1 MEESIS
7 RKLGFLGPKGTHS
20 EAVANHLLSTYPE
33 KFQTAIPYDTI
44 YETINAVANDEIEY
58 CVVPI
63 ENSIEGSINITLDT
77 LVHEVNLKINH
88 ELIWAVHNQLLVK
101 DQKTEIKYIVSH
113 PQPLAQCNNFVQKNY
128 PLAKIIPVDSTAKAA
143 EIVAGGAENYAAI
156 ATNVAAKLYNLEI
169 KASDIEDM
177 NTNCTRFVVLHKDKQ
192 EVLGAKVATAIV
204 CQLKGDNAGALCEIL
219 QEFAKR
225 NVNLTKIESRP
236 ARTGLG
242 EYIFFLNIEG
252 SVLTENIKETLTAV
266 AEKCLW
272 VKNLGSFNVEKIDN
286 KIKKVVI

>member
-1 MEESIS
+1 MEESIG

-33 KFQTAIPYDTI
+33 KFQSVIPYDTI

-113 PQPLAQCNNFVQKNY
+113 PQPLAQCHNFLQKNY

>member
-33 KFQTAIPYDTI
+33 KFQSAISYDTI

-113 PQPLAQCNNFVQKNY
+113 PQPLAQCHNFLQKNY

-192 EVLGAKVATAIV
+192 EVLGTKVATAIV

-225 NVNLTKIESRP
+225 NVNLTKIE
-236 ARTGLG
+236 
-242 EYIFFLNIEG
+242 
-252 SVLTENIKETLTAV
+252 
-266 AEKCLW
+266 
-272 VKNLGSFNVEKIDN
+272 
-286 KIKKVVI
+286 

>member
-1 MEESIS
+1 M
-7 RKLGFLGPKGTHS
+7 
-20 EAVANHLLSTYPE
+20 
-33 KFQTAIPYDTI
+33 
-44 YETINAVANDEIEY
+44 
-58 CVVPI
+58 PI

-113 PQPLAQCNNFVQKNY
+113 PQPLAQCHNFLQKNY

>member
-1 MEESIS
+1 MEESRS

-113 PQPLAQCNNFVQKNY
+113 PQPLAQCHNFLQKNY

>member
-1 MEESIS
+1 MEERIS

-33 KFQTAIPYDTI
+33 KFQSAIPYDTI

-113 PQPLAQCNNFVQKNY
+113 PQPLAQCHNFLQKNY

-192 EVLGAKVATAIV
+192 EVLGDKVATAIV

>member
-1 MEESIS
+1 MEERIS

-33 KFQTAIPYDTI
+33 KFQSAIPYDTI

-113 PQPLAQCNNFVQKNY
+113 PQPLAQCHNFLQKNY

-192 EVLGAKVATAIV
+192 EVLGTKVATAIV

>member
-1 MEESIS
+1 MEESRS

-113 PQPLAQCNNFVQKNY
+113 PQPLAQCHNFLQKNY

-286 KIKKVVI
+286 KIGSVK

>member
-7 RKLGFLGPKGTHS
+7 RKLGFLGTKGTHR

-33 KFQTAIPYDTI
+33 KFQSVIPYDTI

-113 PQPLAQCNNFVQKNY
+113 PQPLAQCHNFLQKNY

>member
-1 MEESIS
+1 MEESIR

-20 EAVANHLLSTYPE
+20 EAVANYLLSAYPE
-33 KFQTAIPYDTI
+33 KYQEAIPYNTI
-44 YETINAVANDEIEY
+44 YETINAVEKEEIEY

-63 ENSIEGSINITLDT
+63 ENSIEGSINVTLDT

-101 DQKTEIKYIVSH
+101 NHNEEIKYIVSH
-113 PQPLAQCNNFVQKNY
+113 AQPLAQCHNFLQRNY
-128 PLAKIIPVDSTAKAA
+128 PMAKIIPVDSTAKAA
-143 EIVAGGAENYAAI
+143 EIVANGAPNYAAI
-156 ATNVAAKLYNLEI
+156 ATCRAAKLYNLEI
-169 KASDIEDM
+169 LASDIEDM
-177 NTNCTRFVVLHKDKQ
+177 NTNCTRFVVLHKNKQ
-192 EVLGAKVATAIV
+192 EELGQAVATSIV
-204 CQLKGDNAGALCEIL
+204 CQLKGDNAGALCEVL

-252 SVLTENIKETLTAV
+252 SIYEDNIKETLSVVT
-266 AEKCLW
+266 EKCLW
-272 VKNLGSFNVEKIDN
+272 VKNLGSFNIEKIGN